1 MSLTVTISIL
11 VAALAVGAVANYR
24 SRQPIELGETRWVP
38 YLGVQFVAILV
49 VVLMAAHLVTLL
61 TGVPLVGRY
70 SR

>member
-11 VAALAVGAVANYR
+11 VAALAVGAFANYK

-38 YLGVQFVAILV
+38 YLGLQFVAILV